1 MQSREGIRR
10 AGFLQVSLFSAGN
23 GGRLS
28 GQVGGHDGHA
38 GCQMHRDLIG
48 GFPLSFQCQ

>member
-10 AGFLQVSLFSAGN
+10 AGFLPVSLFSAGN

-28 GQVGGHDGHA
+28 EHVGGHDGHA
-38 GCQMHRDLIG
+38 GCHMQRDLI
-48 GFPLSFQCQ
+48 